1 MRVEFRSAW
10 AHDQR
15 GGLAAR
21 APNKEGVVAVW
32 KRNGDSG
39 PVATPEKKTAPA
51 EPPSKFLADSATM
64 RTSLGADAQV
74 TGKLSFNAP
83 TRIDGKLNG
92 EVSCSDLLVIGET
105 GTVDGNVRA
114 TELVVLGTILGDI
127 RGAQRIEIGPRGRIE
142 GTIETYALAV
152 REGGKLN
159 GACRVMPPKADIHV
173 LATHRPTP
181 EVDE

>member
-1 MRVEFRSAW
+1 
-10 AHDQR
+10 
-15 GGLAAR
+15 
-21 APNKEGVVAVW
+21 VAVW
-32 KRNGDSG
+32 KRNGDGSG
-39 PVATPEKKTAPA
+39 ITTQEKKTAPA
-51 EPPSKFLADSATM
+51 EPPSKFLADSSTL

-83 TRIDGKLNG
+83 TRIDGKLKG
-92 EVSCSDLLVIGET
+92 EVACTDLLVIGES

-127 RGAQRIEIGPRGRIE
+127 RGAQRIEIGPCGSIE
-142 GTIETYALAV
+142 GTVETYALAV

-173 LATHRPTP
+173 LPMHRPAS
-181 EVDE
+181 EVDD